1 MPSRKVKEYLDNAG
15 VKYGVMEH
23 DTAYTAQEVAA
34 ATHVK
39 GQELVKAV
47 IVKTDGNMLMA
58 VIPSTRKLDFELLK
72 KILKIEDASLAR
84 EEEFSPLFADCE
96 IGAMPPLGKLY
107 NVDVIAD
114 ESLAEDKEIVFR
126 AGTHNDI
133 IRISYE
139 DYKKLENPKLA
150 KITTHI

>member
-15 VKYGVMEH
+15 VKYKVMEH
-23 DTAYTAQEVAA
+23 DTAFTAQEVAA

-39 GQELVKAV
+39 GKELVKA
-47 IVKTDGNMLMA
+47 IMVKTGDQMIMA
-58 VIPSTRKLDFELLK
+58 VTPSTRKLDFELLK
-72 KILKIEDASLAR
+72 KILKAKNVILAS
-84 EEEFSPLFADCE
+84 EEEFAPLFADCE
-96 IGAMPPLGKLY
+96 IGAMPPMGKLY

-114 ESLAEDKEIVFR
+114 ESLADDKEIVFR
-126 AGTHNDI
+126 AGTHHDI